1 VGSATADA
9 CPGIFK
15 GLSSALLGISCIRA
29 MITLVIDSTATIN
42 PLAAVVKLDRRL
54 PRRFPRLLCMR
65 GCQDIKRADEGPP
78 PSSNQSISPC
88 IVASPAM
95 CDRWT
100 QDRRQCHALYGKQG
114 EDCLREELAEK
125 RCLSHHHC
133 PIEASRY
140 YGPQPHPPV
149 SAAIEESAHG
159 VGVSVGVGVFDKKA
173 LCASWA
179 ESFAFRDDME
189 QGEHHARAAQL
200 VNASK
205 ERQIECRQMAMNLAQ
220 CLRQNY
226 RYRG

>member
-1 VGSATADA
+1 
-9 CPGIFK
+9 
-15 GLSSALLGISCIRA
+15 
-29 MITLVIDSTATIN
+29 
-42 PLAAVVKLDRRL
+42 
-54 PRRFPRLLCMR
+54 
-65 GCQDIKRADEGPP
+65 
-78 PSSNQSISPC
+78 
-88 IVASPAM
+88 M

-114 EDCLREELAEK
+114 EDCLREELVEK

-140 YGPQPHPPV
+140 YGPPPQYPPV
-149 SAAIEESAHG
+149 SVAAIEESAPGGG
-159 VGVSVGVGVFDKKA
+159 VVAFDKKA

-189 QGEHHARAAQL
+189 QGEHHTRAAQL
-200 VNASK
+200 VTESK
-205 ERQIECRQMAMNLAQ
+205 ERQIECRQMAMDLAQ